1 MTTTARI
8 LSVLFHPLLLTTYL
22 FATLAAVLP
31 TALAP
36 VYSESF
42 GTFLLMIFLV
52 TFVLPVIC
60 MGIFKTF
67 GTINSFTMKTRRE
80 RLIPFI
86 FITGIYVAT
95 TWMFLQNGGRS
106 LDDNLIRLLMVIDGL
121 VMVATLVTFFYK
133 VSVHSLAIWGIIG
146 VMMVLARMAEINTM
160 LYISTGMIVLAG
172 FVMAARLHLGAHSA
186 AEVFSGAALGLVAS
200 ILGMLILY

>member
-1 MTTTARI
+1 
-8 LSVLFHPLLLTTYL
+8 
-22 FATLAAVLP
+22 
-31 TALAP
+31 
-36 VYSESF
+36 
-42 GTFLLMIFLV
+42 
-52 TFVLPVIC
+52 